1 MKPFFYRF
9 EKPPIFNANPFFIF
23 LPFFS
28 ILAFSIS
35 PSRRIFS
42 SWYPPEDGLQVI
54 FAFFLKILLVRICFL
69 ILLIFFL
76 LFLLIL
82 LLFLFTAT
90 TICTVLRVL
99 YTALWLL
106 HLWWVLSRLLG
117 TVPSFQHGR
126 SSCRGYGKSNQKS
139 ILYKIK
145 SSTYNATRIYNEI
158 ADVKF
163 SCWKTFAFKWCNKA
177 VLSSGAGNQK
187 TKLSDKSPA
196 NLG

>member
-1 MKPFFYRF
+1 MILPLNHPVNIWRIGWNRFFIDLKSLQF
-9 EKPPIFNANPFFIF
+9 SMQNPFLFFIS
-23 LPFFS
+23 FFF
-28 ILAFSIS
+28 LAFSIS

-54 FAFFLKILLVRICFL
+54 LAFFFKILLVRICFL

-76 LFLLIL
+76 LFFLIL

-117 TVPSFQHGR
+117 TVPSFKHSR
-126 SSCRGYGKSNQKS
+126 SSCHGYDKSNQKS
-139 ILYKIK
+139 IL
-145 SSTYNATRIYNEI
+145 
-158 ADVKF
+158 
-163 SCWKTFAFKWCNKA
+163 
-177 VLSSGAGNQK
+177 
-187 TKLSDKSPA
+187 
-196 NLG
+196 